1 MKKAGVVIMTVLLF
15 ACAQK
20 EDNPFFREYQTSF
33 GIPPFDKINES
44 HFMPAIKEGIKQQ
57 NTAIEAIIGNQEAPS
72 FENTIV
78 ALDNSGQLIHKVY
91 SVFDNLVSA
100 NTNDELQRLSKEIEP
115 MLASHNDEI
124 SMNPKLYER
133 IKAVYQQQEEFSLN
147 REQERLLE
155 KWYKD
160 FVRSGANLNDEQK
173 EQLKAINQQLS
184 VLSVQFAENVL
195 KENNAFELVIDTEEN
210 LAGLPDNLIT
220 EAAEVAN
227 KKGLQ
232 NKWLFTI
239 HKPVLIPFLQYSQKR
254 SLREKMFKAY
264 ISRGD
269 NNNELDNKQIV
280 SQMIALR
287 IEKAKM
293 LGYKTPAHYV
303 LDDRMARTPENVYG
317 LLNQLWKP
325 AVKRARQEADA
336 MQALIK
342 REGSDFKLQPWD
354 WWYYAE
360 ILKKEKYALD
370 DEILRPYFKLENVRD
385 GAFMLANKLYGITF
399 EKITGVPVY
408 HPEVKVFE
416 VKEADGTH
424 IGVLL
429 MDFFPRESKRNG
441 AWMSAYRKQQVLNGK
456 KIAPVIVNVCNFT
469 KPVGDKPSLLTQE
482 EVETLFHEFGHA
494 LHGLLSNCTYYSM
507 SGTDV
512 KRDFVELPSQIMENW
527 AEDPQFLKLFARHYQ
542 TGEPMPD
549 DLIEKI
555 NKAGLFN
562 QGFKTVEL
570 LAASFLDMDWHV
582 LSEPP
587 AMDVNEFEK
596 QSLSKIGLIPE
607 IVSRYQTTNFLHIF
621 SWEYESG
628 YYSYL
633 WAEVLDADAFQAFK
647 EKGIFDRETAEA
659 FRKNILSAGDKED
672 PMVLYR
678 KFRGRDPKIE
688 PLLAKRGLN

>member
-1 MKKAGVVIMTVLLF
+1 
-15 ACAQK
+15 
-20 EDNPFFREYQTSF
+20 
-33 GIPPFDKINES
+33 
-44 HFMPAIKEGIKQQ
+44 
-57 NTAIEAIIGNQEAPS
+57 
-72 FENTIV
+72 
-78 ALDNSGQLIHKVY
+78 
-91 SVFDNLVSA
+91 
-100 NTNDELQRLSKEIEP
+100 
-115 MLASHNDEI
+115 
-124 SMNPKLYER
+124 MNPKLYER